1 MSAPAWPSKVRQKT
15 DELCS
20 PARTRTAG
28 STWIGVILRRLGNG
42 MADESKTGILGHLPP
57 LPRAALNNSV
67 IAMEQAY
74 RQRKGLPLLSDAD
87 IEALKAGQPMP
98 WEVGD
103 GGSPTAPAS
112 APATPAAAPV
122 TPLAPPAFAPT
133 AAASSAGSIS
143 PDVAKWVAEGKKW
156 SKSAIAAEQARR
168 SRKGLPALNDAEAS
182 ALLGEPV
189 EASAPPAVA
198 AASPAVAVAP
208 AAPSG
213 PISTEVAKWVAEG
226 KKWSKSSIAA
236 EQARRGRKGL
246 PALTDA
252 EMTALLGEPAA
263 ATAPAAVAAPAAK
276 PGAAAP
282 RPAAGPPS
290 AAATVSRGGES
301 STYVGTPAV
310 GTSRAAASAGVASVG
325 PEDNE
330 INQSRRRFAWAAF
343 AAFMTAW
350 FIAFF
355 RFFLPR
361 TLFEPATS
369 FKIGYP
375 ADYGLGVDTKFQQ
388 KYRIWVDRTPD
399 RIFVIYAR
407 CTHLGCTPDWKPAEN
422 KFKCPCHGSGYD
434 SEGVNFEGPA
444 PRPMDRARLEVAPD
458 GQILVDVSKL
468 YQWPKGQPSQFN
480 DPGAFLPT

>member
-1 MSAPAWPSKVRQKT
+1 
-15 DELCS
+15 
-20 PARTRTAG
+20 
-28 STWIGVILRRLGNG
+28 
-42 MADESKTGILGHLPP
+42 MADESKTGILGRLPP
-57 LPRAALNNSV
+57 LPRPALNNSV
-67 IAMEQAY
+67 IGMEQAY
-74 RQRKGLPLLSDAD
+74 RQRKGLTLLTDAD

-98 WEVGD
+98 WEVG
-103 GGSPTAPAS
+103 GVSPAPSAAAPAVPTPVAAPPAAGPSPAARASAAPAS
-112 APATPAAAPV
+112 AGT
-122 TPLAPPAFAPT
+122 
-133 AAASSAGSIS
+133 IS
-143 PDVAKWVAEGKKW
+143 E
-156 SKSAIAAEQARR
+156 
-168 SRKGLPALNDAEAS
+168 
-182 ALLGEPV
+182 
-189 EASAPPAVA
+189 
-198 AASPAVAVAP
+198 
-208 AAPSG
+208 
-213 PISTEVAKWVAEG
+213 EVAKWVAEG
-226 KKWSKSSIAA
+226 RKWSKSTIAA

-246 PALTDA
+246 AALNA
-252 EMTALLGEPAA
+252 SEVAALLGEPAE
-263 ATAPAAVAAPAAK
+263 APAVAAVAAPVAK
-276 PGAAAP
+276 PVAAAL
-282 RPAAGPPS
+282 RPSAGPPS
-290 AAATVSRGGES
+290 AAMSVSQSGTS
-301 STYVGTPAV
+301 TTYVGTPAV

-325 PEDNE
+325 PEDND
-330 INQSRRRFAWAAF
+330 INQGRRRFAWAAF

-375 ADYGLGVDTKFQQ
+375 ADFGLGVDTKFQQ

-444 PRPMDRARLEVAPD
+444 PRPMDRAKVEIAPD

-480 DPGAFLPT
+480 DNGAFLPT

>member
-1 MSAPAWPSKVRQKT
+1 
-15 DELCS
+15 
-20 PARTRTAG
+20 
-28 STWIGVILRRLGNG
+28 

-57 LPRAALNNSV
+57 LPRPALNNSV
-67 IAMEQAY
+67 IGMEQAY
-74 RQRKGLPLLSDAD
+74 RQRKGLQLLSDAD

-98 WEVGD
+98 WEL
-103 GGSPTAPAS
+103 GGAGSSPAPAS
-112 APATPAAAPV
+112 APAAVAPTPTAPAAAP
-122 TPLAPPAFAPT
+122 PA
-133 AAASSAGSIS
+133 AGAGGIS
-143 PDVAKWVAEGKKW
+143 DEVAKWVAEGRKW
-156 SKSAIAAEQARR
+156 SKSTIAAEQARR
-168 SRKGLPALNDAEAS
+168 GRKGVPALNNAEMS

-189 EASAPPAVA
+189 ETSPAPAAVA
-198 AASPAVAVAP
+198 PAASPAPVAAAP

-213 PISTEVAKWVAEG
+213 PISAEVAKWVAEG
-226 KKWSKSSIAA
+226 KKWSKSTIAA

-246 PALTDA
+246 APLNPAEVA
-252 EMTALLGEPAA
+252 ALLGEPAA
-263 ATAPAAVAAPAAK
+263 TEAPAAAVVAAPVAK
-276 PGAAAP
+276 PVTAAP
-282 RPAAGPPS
+282 RAPAGPPS
-290 AAATVSRGGES
+290 AAASVSRSGES
-301 STYVGTPAV
+301 TTYVGTPAV

-330 INQSRRRFAWAAF
+330 INQGRRRFAWAAF

-444 PRPMDRARLEVAPD
+444 PRPMDRAKVEIAPD

-480 DPGAFLPT
+480 DNGAFLAT

>member
-1 MSAPAWPSKVRQKT
+1 
-15 DELCS
+15 
-20 PARTRTAG
+20 
-28 STWIGVILRRLGNG
+28 
-42 MADESKTGILGHLPP
+42 MADESKAGILGHLPP
-57 LPRAALNNSV
+57 LPRPALNNSV
-67 IAMEQAY
+67 IGMEQAY
-74 RQRKGLPLLSDAD
+74 RQRKGLQLLTDAD

-98 WEVGD
+98 WEVG
-103 GGSPTAPAS
+103 GAAAPAAAPAAASAPAAPAAAPAAPAS
-112 APATPAAAPV
+112 ARPAAA
-122 TPLAPPAFAPT
+122 
-133 AAASSAGSIS
+133 AGAIS
-143 PDVAKWVAEGKKW
+143 EEVAKWVAQGNKW
-156 SKSAIAAEQARR
+156 SKSRFAAEQARR
-168 SRKGLPALNDAEAS
+168 GRKGLPALNNAEMS

-189 EASAPPAVA
+189 EASAPVA
-198 AASPAVAVAP
+198 AAATPTP
-208 AAPSG
+208 AAAAPVAKAASS
-213 PISTEVAKWVAEG
+213 PVSAEVAKWVAEG
-226 KKWSKSSIAA
+226 KKWSKSTIAA
-236 EQARRGRKGL
+236 EQARRGRKSL
-246 PALTDA
+246 PALTDSEVA
-252 EMTALLGEPAA
+252 ALLGEPAA
-263 ATAPAAVAAPAAK
+263 AEAPAAAPAAALAR
-276 PGAAAP
+276 PAAAAA

-301 STYVGTPAV
+301 NTYVGTPAV

-325 PEDNE
+325 PDDSA
-330 INQSRRRFAWAAF
+330 INQGRRRFAWAAF

-375 ADYGLGVDTKFQQ
+375 ADFGLGVDTKFQQ

-444 PRPMDRARLEVAPD
+444 PRPMDRANVQIAPD

-468 YQWPKGQPSQFN
+468 YQWPKGQPSAFN

>member
-1 MSAPAWPSKVRQKT
+1 
-15 DELCS
+15 
-20 PARTRTAG
+20 
-28 STWIGVILRRLGNG
+28 

-67 IAMEQAY
+67 IGMEQAY

-87 IEALKAGQPMP
+87 IEALKAGQPMS
-98 WEVGD
+98 WEE
-103 GGSPTAPAS
+103 GGVPAAPAAVS
-112 APATPAAAPV
+112 APAAPAASAV
-122 TPLAPPAFAPT
+122 TAAPPAGAGTPAP
-133 AAASSAGSIS
+133 
-143 PDVAKWVAEGKKW
+143 VATT
-156 SKSAIAAEQARR
+156 
-168 SRKGLPALNDAEAS
+168 
-182 ALLGEPV
+182 
-189 EASAPPAVA
+189 
-198 AASPAVAVAP
+198 P

-213 PISTEVAKWVAEG
+213 AISAEVAKWVAEG

-246 PALTDA
+246 PPLTDA
-252 EMTALLGEPAA
+252 EATALLGEPVAA
-263 ATAPAAVAAPAAK
+263 AAAPAAVAAPSAK
-276 PGAAAP
+276 PAAAAP
-282 RPAAGPPS
+282 RPTAGPPS

-375 ADYGLGVDTKFQQ
+375 ADFGLGVDTKFQQ

-434 SEGVNFEGPA
+434 SEGINFEGPA
-444 PRPMDRARLEVAPD
+444 PRPMDRARLEIAPD

-468 YQWPKGQPSQFN
+468 YQWPKGQPSAFN

>member
-1 MSAPAWPSKVRQKT
+1 
-15 DELCS
+15 
-20 PARTRTAG
+20 
-28 STWIGVILRRLGNG
+28 

-57 LPRAALNNSV
+57 LPRPTLNNSV
-67 IAMEQAY
+67 IGMEQAY
-74 RQRKGLPLLSDAD
+74 RQRKGLQLLTDAD

-98 WEVGD
+98 WEVG
-103 GGSPTAPAS
+103 GVAPPAAAS
-112 APATPAAAPV
+112 APATPAGAAPA
-122 TPLAPPAFAPT
+122 AP
-133 AAASSAGSIS
+133 
-143 PDVAKWVAEGKKW
+143 
-156 SKSAIAAEQARR
+156 
-168 SRKGLPALNDAEAS
+168 
-182 ALLGEPV
+182 
-189 EASAPPAVA
+189 ASAPPAA
-198 AASPAVAVAP
+198 GA
-208 AAPSG
+208 
-213 PISTEVAKWVAEG
+213 ISEEVAKWVAQG
-226 KKWSKSSIAA
+226 NKWSKSTIAA

-246 PALTDA
+246 PALNNAEMSALLGEPVEASAPAAAAPAPTPAAVAPAAKAPSGPISAEVAKWVAEGKKWSKSTIAAEQARRGRKSLPALTDA
-252 EMTALLGEPAA
+252 EVAALLGEPASA
-263 ATAPAAVAAPAAK
+263 EAPAAAPVAAAVA
-276 PGAAAP
+276 
-282 RPAAGPPS
+282 RPAAAARPATGPPS

-325 PEDNE
+325 PDDSE
-330 INQSRRRFAWAAF
+330 INQGRRRFAWAAF

-375 ADYGLGVDTKFQQ
+375 ADFGLGVDTKFQQ

-444 PRPMDRARLEVAPD
+444 PRPMDRANVQIAPD

-468 YQWPKGQPSQFN
+468 YQWPKGQPSAFN
-480 DPGAFLPT
+480 DAGAFLPT